1 VSPSSLCWP
10 SVIKDFF
17 FSLVVAAVATVS
29 AHLTRNQAVG
39 ALNKTR
45 LRHGADT
52 RAIKLFPPPPC
63 PLGLLCLLVFEWY
76 VLLFTFHLISTCS
89 PLGSVKSF
97 QFATS
102 DGRHAKIRWLR
113 LPLTAAEG
121 STVRRSG
128 THVPGATVQSLNVKT
143 QHESSPFSFTR
154 PFWTVTMFRPTESQQ
169 LLSDA
174 SGSKRKRLGT
184 ITNRPNRTKEYS
196 NDRPH
201 FIYVDGD
208 QRE

>member
-1 VSPSSLCWP
+1 MTNRNGGGSTRPPLLIVCQCLRRLYVGPPLVA
-10 SVIKDFF
+10 SVIKAF

-52 RAIKLFPPPPC
+52 RAIKLFSLP

-143 QHESSPFSFTR
+143 EHESSPFSFTR
-154 PFWTVTMFRPTESQQ
+154 
-169 LLSDA
+169 
-174 SGSKRKRLGT
+174 
-184 ITNRPNRTKEYS
+184 
-196 NDRPH
+196 
-201 FIYVDGD
+201 
-208 QRE
+208 